1 MVGILF
7 FGQIDLSLLKISH
20 MDNKQKLEAIIK
32 REEISA
38 RQYSDKISEWSQA
51 FLNCLKS
58 ANLDTI
64 QVDGDAVWLYI
75 GDINAEFCRLKRRPT
90 NQTKIY
96 NFIDLNSYNR
106 PSLSLKSL
114 TKKTLNVLWFDNVV
128 VDLQHQLTIKQAK
141 NERN

>member
-1 MVGILF
+1 MT
-7 FGQIDLSLLKISH
+7 
-20 MDNKQKLEAIIK
+20 NRQKLEEIIK

-64 QVDGDAVWLYI
+64 QVDEDAVWLYI

-90 NQTKIY
+90 TSPSNHDY
-96 NFIDLNSYNR
+96 IDLNSYKN
-106 PSLSLKSL
+106 PCLSLKSL
-114 TKKTLNVLWFDNVV
+114 AKKC
-128 VDLQHQLTIKQAK
+128 
-141 NERN
+141 

>member
-1 MVGILF
+1 MVGAPLRGTAKTGRKIQKNLQSKISTKKRWLGFCF

-20 MDNKQKLEAIIK
+20 MDNKQKLETIIK

-96 NFIDLNSYNR
+96 NFIDFHISC
-106 PSLSLKSL
+106 
-114 TKKTLNVLWFDNVV
+114 
-128 VDLQHQLTIKQAK
+128 
-141 NERN
+141 